1 MDSVNVL
8 SFVCPTDFTLIRFL
22 VNLETLTIKTT
33 SELVHINTIQN
44 TIAKEVY
51 LTSSTLF
58 LSSNPILSHL
68 YQKRLTSRFLIVS
81 VWVVSIVIAGA
92 DLFDI

>member
-44 TIAKEVY
+44 TIAKEVN

-58 LSSNPILSHL
+58 FIIKPDSLASVSKKAHISVSHC
-68 YQKRLTSRFLIVS
+68 
-81 VWVVSIVIAGA
+81 
-92 DLFDI
+92 